1 MIGRGGGGGT
11 RTTSYRGSS
20 VTTTAAAAATECT
33 AVVGCVTMK
42 GLFKH
47 KNRSPVELVQYARDL
62 VLFVDRN
69 SSDVSRKKRED
80 KMADLGKVLVE
91 MRTILFGEGQAEP
104 NADACSQLTQEFFRE
119 DTLRILIRCL
129 PKLGLGPRQIA
140 ASVITNLQKQ
150 RVHGRLVAPE
160 YMESNLDLMDVLL
173 PGYEDAE
180 IALTYGSI
188 SRDLICHQVVAKHVL
203 ESAHMTKFFTYV
215 QLPNFEIASV
225 AQATFKELLTRHK
238 STVAEFLVSSY
249 DWFFQEYNSQLLE
262 SKEYITRR
270 YAVKLLGD
278 MLLDR
283 SNSAV
288 MVRYVSS
295 LDNMRILM
303 NLFRVSLISRLIL
316 IRTLLSYRAICSQEE
331 KKSIQ
336 METFHV
342 FKLFVANQS
351 KPPEIISVLV
361 KNKIKLLRFLA
372 SLKTEKED
380 VQFEED
386 KSQVIKEIATLE
398 TADRPAAELDNEAEA
413 ES

>member
-1 MIGRGGGGGT
+1 
-11 RTTSYRGSS
+11 
-20 VTTTAAAAATECT
+20 
-33 AVVGCVTMK
+33 MK

-47 KNRSPVELVQYARDL
+47 KSRTPVELVQYARDL
-62 VLFVDRN
+62 LLFVDRN
-69 SSDVSRKKRED
+69 PADVPKKKRDD
-80 KMADLGKVLVE
+80 KMAELGKVLVE

-104 NADACSQLTQEFFRE
+104 NADACSQVTQEFFRE
-119 DTLRILIRCL
+119 DTLRVLIGCL

-150 RVHGRLVAPE
+150 RVQGRAIAPE
-160 YMESNLDLMDVLL
+160 YMESNLDLMEILL
-173 PGYEDAE
+173 PGYYEDGD
-180 IALTYGSI
+180 IALIYGSI
-188 SRDLICHQVVAKHVL
+188 SRDLICHQVVAKYVL
-203 ESAHMTKFFTYV
+203 ESPHMPKFFTYV

-238 STVAEFLVSSY
+238 STVAEFLSNSY
-249 DWFFQEYNSQLLE
+249 DWFFREYNTQLLE

-270 YAVKLLGD
+270 YAIKLLGD

-283 SNSAV
+283 LNAPV

-303 NLFRVSLISRLIL
+303 NLFR
-316 IRTLLSYRAICSQEE
+316 EE

-351 KPPEIISVLV
+351 KPPEIISVLA
-361 KNKIKLLRFLA
+361 KNKNKLLRFLA
-372 SLKTEKED
+372 GLKTEKED
-380 VQFEED
+380 EQFEADKTQVIKEIASLED
-386 KSQVIKEIATLE
+386 KSQVIRE
-398 TADRPAAELDNEAEA
+398 TANLEINDRPTSELDNEAE
-413 ES
+413 S

>member
-1 MIGRGGGGGT
+1 
-11 RTTSYRGSS
+11 
-20 VTTTAAAAATECT
+20 
-33 AVVGCVTMK
+33 MK

-47 KNRSPVELVQYARDL
+47 KSRTPVELVQYARDL
-62 VLFVDRN
+62 LLFVDRN
-69 SSDVSRKKRED
+69 PADVPKKKRDD
-80 KMADLGKVLVE
+80 KMAELGKVLVE

-104 NADACSQLTQEFFRE
+104 NADACSQVTQEFFRE
-119 DTLRILIRCL
+119 DTLRVLIGCL

-150 RVHGRLVAPE
+150 RVQGRAIAPE
-160 YMESNLDLMDVLL
+160 YMESNLDLMEILL
-173 PGYEDAE
+173 PGY
-180 IALTYGSI
+180 
-188 SRDLICHQVVAKHVL
+188 VL
-203 ESAHMTKFFTYV
+203 ESPHMPKFFTYV

-238 STVAEFLVSSY
+238 STVAEFLSNSY
-249 DWFFQEYNSQLLE
+249 DWFFREYNTQLLE

-270 YAVKLLGD
+270 YAIKLLGD

-283 SNSAV
+283 LNAPV

-303 NLFRVSLISRLIL
+303 NLFR
-316 IRTLLSYRAICSQEE
+316 EE

-351 KPPEIISVLV
+351 KPPEIISVLA
-361 KNKIKLLRFLA
+361 KNKNKLLRFLA
-372 SLKTEKED
+372 GLKTEKED
-380 VQFEED
+380 EQFEADKTQVIKEIASLED
-386 KSQVIKEIATLE
+386 KSQVIRE
-398 TADRPAAELDNEAEA
+398 TANLEINDRPTSELDNEAE
-413 ES
+413 S